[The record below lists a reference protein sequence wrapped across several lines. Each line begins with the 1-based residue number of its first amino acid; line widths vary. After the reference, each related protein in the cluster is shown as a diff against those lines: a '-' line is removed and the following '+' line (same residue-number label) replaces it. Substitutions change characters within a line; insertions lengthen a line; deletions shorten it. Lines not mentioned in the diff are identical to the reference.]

1 MTMKS
6 LEEKDIILRVEA
18 FSNLILNS
26 SFEQL
31 IEISEKNN
39 KTIEQYLVSN
49 NVENIE
55 TGVSGFLLF
64 LLEFYKSSKK
74 DIYLKK
80 IEMFSKSLISYCKKN
95 DTNNY
100 SLYSGRSGFVYF
112 LIQLYY
118 INKDEV
124 ILQECENLI
133 IPAEIEYLES
143 NYTSDYLYNGRSG
156 TLLVLNELFLLTQS
170 EKILGLINKFTN
182 AIITNAILTE
192 KGISW
197 KADEEINIRNS
208 CGFAMGASGIQY
220 VLKNIGLYF
229 PNESFNYVIEGINKY
244 KQSCWDEE
252 KQDWLNYE
260 KDIINSRVLN
270 EFKKQYKTNETL
282 LYKPSNELS
291 WSKGSLGIL
300 LADSYAEKIFFE
312 LDKDKAKE
320 IPRNIYDG
328 LAGIGLSLLENSTLK
343 NRAQQVKLIRD
354 IIGNEEMPI
363 ELQGGLFFGELGVCY
378 FLLRTLTTN
387 KYSNS
392 IINPGEISNP
402 IPTKDVLNINLKLVK
417 KSLLSKIYGK
427 TIFLIEKIFDEQL
440 NEFLDISEH
449 NVSEIVKFEE
459 FVKNQF
465 IKVDTTINNVIAD
478 VFIFEKRRKEFCL
491 QELRI
496 NLQVY
501 LDKLDYNEKIIKI
514 LNNSDEWIL
523 NQKLKISNSIKLVNT
538 EWDWEPKEDFN
549 FIQNFYKERGSYE
562 FLFLQHESSVVEY
575 PLRID
580 GLVLHRFDYPK
591 KIIDALMEIKTYCQS
606 SPEEMIK
613 EFAESSGSNDIQDF
627 IKRLDFLVLHK
638 VKQFMYD
645 GILEIA

>member
-1 MTMKS
+1 MKS
-6 LEEKDIILRVEA
+6 LEEKDILLRAET

-26 SFEQL
+26 SLEEL
-31 IEISEKNN
+31 VEISEKNN

-80 IEMFSKSLISYCKKN
+80 IEMLSKSLIIYCKEN
-95 DTNNY
+95 TTNNY

-112 LIQLYY
+112 LIQLYH
-118 INKDEV
+118 INKDEA
-124 ILQECENLI
+124 ILEECENLI
-133 IPAEIEYLES
+133 IPAEMEYLES

-156 TLLVLNELFLLTQS
+156 TLLVLNELFQLTQS
-170 EKILGLINKFTN
+170 EKIFGLINKFTN
-182 AIITNAILTE
+182 VIISNAILTE

-197 KADEEINIRNS
+197 KADEEINLRNS
-208 CGFAMGASGIQY
+208 CGFAMGASGIQF
-220 VLKNIGLYF
+220 VLKNICLCF

-252 KQDWLNYE
+252 KQNWLNYE
-260 KDIINSRVLN
+260 KDIINSTVLD
-270 EFKKQYKTNETL
+270 ELKKQYKTNEKV

-300 LADSYAEKIFFE
+300 LADCHAKKIFFE
-312 LDKDKAKE
+312 LDIDKAKE

-328 LAGIGLSLLENSTLK
+328 LSGIGLSLLENNTLK
-343 NRAQQVKLIRD
+343 NREQQVELIKD
-354 IIGNEEMPI
+354 IIVSQQMPI
-363 ELQGGLFFGELGVCY
+363 ELQGGLFFGELGACY

-387 KYSNS
+387 KYYNS
-392 IINPGEISNP
+392 IINPCEISNP
-402 IPTKDVLNINLKLVK
+402 IPTKYVLNINLKLVK
-417 KSLLSKIYGK
+417 KSLLSKTYDK

-440 NEFLDISEH
+440 NEFLDISGH

-491 QELRI
+491 QELRT
-496 NLQVY
+496 NLEVC

-523 NQKLKISNSIKLVNT
+523 NQKLKISNSVKLVNT
-538 EWDWEPKEDFN
+538 EWDWELKEDFN
-549 FIQNFYKERGSYE
+549 FIQNFYKERGFYE
-562 FLFLQHESSVVEY
+562 FLFHHHQSSVIEY
-575 PLRID
+575 PLQID
-580 GLVLHRFDYPK
+580 GLVLHRFDHPK
-591 KIIDALMEIKTYCQS
+591 KIIDASMEIKTYCQS
-606 SPEEMIK
+606 SPEDMVK
-613 EFAESSGSNDIQDF
+613 EFAKSSGSKDIQDF